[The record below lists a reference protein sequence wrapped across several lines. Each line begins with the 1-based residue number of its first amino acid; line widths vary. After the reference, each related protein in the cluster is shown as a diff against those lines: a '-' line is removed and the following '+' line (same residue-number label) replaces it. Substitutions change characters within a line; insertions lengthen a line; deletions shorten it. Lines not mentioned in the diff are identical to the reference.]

1 MENNQLENYLKGR
14 VSDLLDRV
22 KTFEKKIL
30 EDRENFAA
38 TRKKLQDYKRAN
50 PSSSYEE
57 VKGDLASI
65 QDLHYNSFLLEN
77 NLNLVVSNLVEL
89 STLVSFFNVELDLD
103 EEKKAALDTISSMNP
118 NVFTVNDKGEIVIT
132 DDELSQTVKATL
144 ESKMNDPENLSEIYK
159 SLAY

>member
-22 KTFEKKIL
+22 RTFEKKIL
-30 EDRENFAA
+30 EDREAFAA
-38 TRKKLQDYKRAN
+38 TRKKLQDYKRDN

-57 VKGDLASI
+57 VKSDLASI

-89 STLVSFFNVELDLD
+89 STLVSFFNVELGLD
-103 EEKKAALDTISSMNP
+103 EEKKAALDTISSINP